1 MLFHIHHHHDENT
14 CPAHDPAAV
23 GASFGAVLPALAE
36 HGVAVVGAWVDP
48 PGHDFFFVVETDSY
62 DALVEGLRPIIPSGS
77 ATIQPVGDM
86 AAQVAKRMA
95 DSG

>member
-1 MLFHIHHHHDENT
+1 MLFHIHHHHDEKT

-36 HGVAVVGAWVDP
+36 HGVTVVGAWVDP

-86 AAQVAKRMA
+86 VAQVAKRMA
-95 DSG
+95 DNS